1 MVNQGRCLSENDYG
15 SKCYVKPAV
24 AIIGHEA
31 KIVHNETFAILYII
45 KYKGDIEEAISI
57 QNEVKQGLS
66 SSICLLMLRKQKHF
80 YQVGGVIVGLQM

>member
-1 MVNQGRCLSENDYG
+1 MSENDYG

-24 AIIGHEA
+24 AIIDREA
-31 KIVHNETFAILYII
+31 KIVHNETFAPILYVI

-66 SSICLLMLRKQKHF
+66 SSIMSLNVRETEIFFIKLGK
-80 YQVGGVIVGLQM
+80 

>member
-1 MVNQGRCLSENDYG
+1 MYSDALNKIENQGGTWLIKGGVLSENDYG

-31 KIVHNETFAILYII
+31 KIVHNETFAPILYVI

-57 QNEVKQGLS
+57 QNEVKQ
-66 SSICLLMLRKQKHF
+66 
-80 YQVGGVIVGLQM
+80 